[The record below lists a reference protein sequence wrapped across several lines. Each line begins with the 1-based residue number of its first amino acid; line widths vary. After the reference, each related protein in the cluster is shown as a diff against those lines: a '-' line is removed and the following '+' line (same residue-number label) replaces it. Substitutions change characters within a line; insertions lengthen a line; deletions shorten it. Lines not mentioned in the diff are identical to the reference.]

1 MLPDYDRA
9 ATLAAETLITQRINR
24 LPVQPEKIIPTI
36 PNTVLVPYADA
47 ARIMNISREDV
58 LVMTDPAK
66 DAVTYVLNLSNG
78 QHYYAVAY
86 NAKKPFDRLRFTL
99 AHELGHILC
108 GHIGVKEESVREAEA
123 DHFARHLLVPRAFS
137 ALLRRRG
144 IPPIDTNFFN
154 VAGCTPLML
163 QRLITDA
170 HASHID
176 KHLNR
181 KLREQFIDY
190 LDYLLDNDYLVKEA
204 SENDHILPHTNHMEG
219 YEE

>member
-1 MLPDYDRA
+1 MKPDFDKA
-9 ATLAAETLITQRINR
+9 ATLAAETLIRHGIGR
-24 LPVQPEKIIPTI
+24 LPIQPETIIPTVS
-36 PNTVLVPYADA
+36 NCVLVPYRDA
-47 ARIMNISREDV
+47 ARVINVSREDV
-58 LVMTDPAK
+58 LTMFDPAK

-78 QHYYAVAY
+78 QSYYVVAY
-86 NAKKPFDRLRFTL
+86 NQQKPFDRLRFTL

-137 ALLRRRG
+137 ALLRRRN
-144 IPPIDTNFFN
+144 IPPIDTNFYN
-154 VAGCTPLML
+154 IAGCTPLML

-170 HASHID
+170 QPSHID

-190 LDYLLDNDYLVKEA
+190 LDYLLDNDLLVREP
-204 SENDHILPHTNHMEG
+204 SEQDHILPQTRFMEG
-219 YEE
+219 YED